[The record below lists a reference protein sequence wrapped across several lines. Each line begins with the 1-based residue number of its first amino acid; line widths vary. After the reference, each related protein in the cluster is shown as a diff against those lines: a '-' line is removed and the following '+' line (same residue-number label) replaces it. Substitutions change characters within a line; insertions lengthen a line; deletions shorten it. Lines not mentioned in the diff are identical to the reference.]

1 MFNFTSNCDTEIL
14 IVKYNAQQ
22 IFTMA
27 KYADVQ
33 ACCEV
38 LEYPFDCC
46 SKKFV
51 EHLYNLACEG
61 KKEEVT
67 RKMYTFYTT
76 RKETF

>member
-14 IVKYNAQQ
+14 IVKYNVQKV
-22 IFTMA
+22 FMMA
-27 KYADVQ
+27 KHADAQ
-33 ACCEV
+33 SCCEV

-67 RKMYTFYTT
+67 RKMYKFYTS